1 MPGEEAGMT
10 EGAGRIEGLGI
21 GRGIS
26 PCGAG
31 RRGARKPGLACW
43 LVWAAGALLALTATP
58 VRAVTDPLPVSATR
72 IASGLAEPMYATA
85 PAGDPRL
92 FILERNGT
100 IRVLQNG
107 SVLSTPFLDIS
118 SEVETRE
125 SVGGEG
131 GLLGMVFAP
140 DYATSGVFYVY
151 YTAPDPTATQS
162 GIKSRVSR
170 FTVSGDPA
178 TSNVADPGSEQVLFE
193 LQQPYDNHNG
203 GTLGI
208 RGGYLYLG
216 LGDGG
221 SGGDPQDRAQNDAVL
236 FGKMIRLDLSK
247 SNPSTGDWQIWDKG
261 FRNPFRWSFDAMTE
275 DLYIGDVG
283 QSSMEEVDVEPSD
296 SAGGLNY
303 GWHIMEGTNCYASP
317 APGEPACNDPSLVL
331 PIYEYTHVDGNCAI
345 IGGSVYRGNLYL
357 PLRGSYFFTDLC
369 RSNLLWSLVWDGA
382 GGTVGPVLT
391 HTVVPDH
398 GSFSSI
404 VAITQDGTG
413 ELDAVS
419 QGGDVFRLV
428 PEPASGVSVLTAA
441 GALLALARRRGRR
454 LEPAR

>member
-1 MPGEEAGMT
+1 MA
-10 EGAGRIEGLGI
+10 EGTGRIEG
-21 GRGIS
+21 RGI
-26 PCGAG
+26 G
-31 RRGARKPGLACW
+31 RRGARSRGRGCW
-43 LVWAAGALLALTATP
+43 PVWSAAALLALAAAP
-58 VRAVTDPLPVSATR
+58 ARAVTDPLPVSAMR

-85 PAGDPRL
+85 PAGDARL
-92 FILERNGT
+92 FILERTGT

-151 YTAPDPTATQS
+151 YTAPDPTAMPS
-162 GIKSRVSR
+162 GIKSHVSR

-178 TSNVADPGSEQVLFE
+178 TSNVADAGSEQVLFE

-221 SGGDPQDRAQNDAVL
+221 SGGDPQDRAQNDASL
-236 FGKMIRLDLSK
+236 FGKMLRLDLSK
-247 SNPSTGDWQIWDKG
+247 SNPSTSDWEIWDKG
-261 FRNPFRWSFDAMTE
+261 FRNPFRWSFDSATE

-283 QSSMEEVDVEPSD
+283 QSNREEVDVEPFD
-296 SAGGLNY
+296 SSGGLNY
-303 GWHIMEGTNCYASP
+303 GWHIMEGTSCYTQNP
-317 APGEPACNDPSLVL
+317 APGEPSCGDPSLVL
-331 PIYEYTHVDGNCAI
+331 PIYDYGHVDGNCAI

-391 HTVVPDH
+391 HNVVPDH

-404 VAITQDGTG
+404 VAIVRDGAG

-428 PEPASGVSVLTAA
+428 PEPASGASVLAAA
-441 GALLALARRRGRR
+441 GALLGLARRRGRA
-454 LEPAR
+454 ARRSGRTC